1 MKQSASSFQGGDAPT
16 GQGMIVL
23 PGGADIGTDW
33 WVLVD
38 TGDEVGHAVNPSE
51 RPRQCRRKA
60 PVDVGDAT
68 YDTSRLA
75 VPPVSGEET
84 RRAPG
89 EGCSKARAGS
99 PARTARRGFSGLR
112 GDHRSASTSTGVSCE
127 GL

>member
-23 PGGADIGTDW
+23 PGGADIGTYW

-68 YDTSRLA
+68 YDPSSLA

-89 EGCSKARAGS
+89 EGCSRTRGRPSPRVALVADSRAYSGV
-99 PARTARRGFSGLR
+99 TAPPPR
-112 GDHRSASTSTGVSCE
+112 
-127 GL
+127 